1 MRYKAM
7 PPKVARTEG
16 GISVERLTTK
26 RKWEEA
32 RRDLHSE
39 LGYSHIWK
47 RLNAIEDILGDDY
60 DIDRLRELVQADRD
74 GRCVVLPCKVGDV
87 LYSAF
92 PLCGINT
99 HQVRKFERNSEGDFA
114 CSALMIPL
122 SDFGKTVFLTRE
134 SAETALEK
142 TEG

>member
-7 PPKVARTEG
+7 PPKVARAEG

-32 RRDLHSE
+32 RHDLHSE

>member
-1 MRYKAM
+1 MDRTKNM
-7 PPKVARTEG
+7 CIPPEFTADMMGEIVREV
-16 GISVERLTTK
+16 VERSN
-26 RKWEEA
+26 RM
-32 RRDLHSE
+32 DE
-39 LGYSHIWK
+39 LAEIVG
-47 RLNAIEDILGDDY
+47 DY
-60 DIDRLRELVQADRD
+60 DLDRLRQLVQADRD

-114 CSALMIPL
+114 CSALMIPF
-122 SDFGKTVFLTRE
+122 SDFGKRVFLNRE
-134 SAETALEK
+134 AAEAALKE